1 MSVSSIYII
10 KVMITLLPT
19 IINFRKD
26 RRDWVK
32 REGKGVDEKKY
43 KKHAEKALN
52 AFITLGPLYIKLGQW
67 LSTRADFL
75 PQPYLEVLA
84 NLQDNVPPA
93 PFTQVNPISKVSLGK
108 LKACMNHLIR
118 QRSLEQV

>member
-43 KKHAEKALN
+43 K
-52 AFITLGPLYIKLGQW
+52 
-67 LSTRADFL
+67 
-75 PQPYLEVLA
+75 
-84 NLQDNVPPA
+84 
-93 PFTQVNPISKVSLGK
+93 
-108 LKACMNHLIR
+108 
-118 QRSLEQV
+118 